1 MKRVYDEEL
10 KCHFLENDSV
20 SDCLGKIW
28 IVGHDYDGYE
38 TVEGLKSLIDE
49 LVGWAND
56 ARNFLDKGKYYSK
69 EFPAPNPKT
78 NYECIKSMTVEEMAE
93 YFAINRKPYFPNT
106 PCYICEYD
114 AGFFCEKDGCN
125 DEYKKEVFKKWLEK
139 EIDNDE

>member
-56 ARNFLDKGKYYSK
+56 ARKFLDEGKYYSK
-69 EFPAPNPKT
+69 EFPAPETQT
-78 NYECIKSMTVEEMAE
+78 NFNHIKNMTIDEMAE
-93 YFAINRKPYFPNT
+93 YFGVDRRPHFPSS
-106 PCYICEYD
+106 PCYVCEY
-114 AGFFCEKDGCN
+114 EDGLMCVKPDECT
-125 DEYKKEVFKKWLEK
+125 DEYKKEVYKKWLEK
-139 EIDNDE
+139 EIEE